1 MTNVSVT
8 LMFSFYNSQDTANI
22 NDAQASTESNAKN
35 STISTSS
42 TSISTSSLI
51 STTTST
57 GTTLPPENHELNFS
71 AVWQTDEDSLV
82 DFITVLWSEESNVNA
97 TRPVNW
103 KLLVSRESEN
113 ESLIIRSS
121 CSWHNNSRHHQVK
134 LEKEAP
140 NYRVSCND
148 NSRHEGL
155 LSIRS
160 CLSYDLLLFA
170 HPDEDH
176 PIGRTKLKPLIKC
189 WLEIDL
195 DLHIYLMLQLNI
207 VLMKR
212 IGSVKFQGHPRLNRL
227 TMQSIKR

>member
-1 MTNVSVT
+1 
-8 LMFSFYNSQDTANI
+8 MFSFYNSQDTANI
-22 NDAQASTESNAKN
+22 NDAQTSTERKERNAKN

-42 TSISTSSLI
+42 TSISTSSLV

-57 GTTLPPENHELNFS
+57 GTTLPPENHELNFT

-82 DFITVLWSEESNVNA
+82 DYIMVLWSEESNVNA
-97 TRPVNW
+97 TQPVEW

-113 ESLIIRSS
+113 ESLLIIPSS

-148 NSRHEGL
+148 NSHHKDL
-155 LSIRS
+155 VSIRS
-160 CLSYDLLLFA
+160 CVSYDLLLFA
-170 HPDEDH
+170 HPGKDH

-189 WLEIDL
+189 WLEID
-195 DLHIYLMLQLNI
+195 
-207 VLMKR
+207 
-212 IGSVKFQGHPRLNRL
+212 
-227 TMQSIKR
+227 